1 MRPQGPSPDPWQVD
15 FSGEE
20 DRNFVLIVGGTVGVA
35 VAACVKSSRRMD
47 SPASHDISGK
57 EFTLFPHRLTSRQ

>member
-20 DRNFVLIVGGTVGVA
+20 DRNFVLIVDGTVGVA
-35 VAACVKSSRRMD
+35 VAACVESRRRMD
-47 SPASHDISGK
+47 PPASHDIFGK
-57 EFTLFPHRLTSRQ
+57 EFTVMAHRLTCRQ